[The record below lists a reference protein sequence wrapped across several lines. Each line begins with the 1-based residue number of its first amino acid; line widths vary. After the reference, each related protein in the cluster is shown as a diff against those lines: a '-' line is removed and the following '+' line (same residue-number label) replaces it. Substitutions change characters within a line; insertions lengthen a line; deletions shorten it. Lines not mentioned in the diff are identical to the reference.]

1 MQKRTPDDL
10 KNRLFYYGSAL
21 IYTQLKRGDDTYR
34 LIPVYILILLDG
46 NLNHMNPA
54 DKRLVYRYRMQ
65 EQETGEVYGDQLQI
79 VCCELPNLSKGS
91 DEKMNPVEQWFYYFR
106 NMKNFTTL
114 AGGPKLLDERYR
126 GLIDASKTRRF
137 TDEE

>member
-1 MQKRTPDDL
+1 MFQIIPRTLSSAGPITDGRQIVIEMQKRTPDDL

-34 LIPVYILILLDG
+34 LIPVYILIFLDG

-65 EQETGEVYGDQLQI
+65 EQETGEVYGI
-79 VCCELPNLSKGS
+79 NCRSFAANCRTSPRE
-91 DEKMNPVEQWFYYFR
+91 
-106 NMKNFTTL
+106 
-114 AGGPKLLDERYR
+114 A
-126 GLIDASKTRRF
+126 TRR
-137 TDEE
+137 